1 MSLRSLSAAL
11 LVALLSAAAAPSV
24 VLGQDV
30 RPPAEEGVAAA
41 PAAGDEDAEAPAG
54 SEASVAPAEPRAE
67 RSQAG
72 EDPYGDPFPD
82 EEPPPAAPPGAPTPE
97 SPSGT
102 PPGTGVGGEV
112 AQVPGDA
119 TAADGSSTGSS
130 SGAQLPN
137 TGFPAGVLAG
147 VGALLA
153 LGGAGLRRALTTRP

>member
-11 LVALLSAAAAPSV
+11 LVALLGVVAVPSV
-24 VLGQDV
+24 VLAQDV
-30 RPPAEEGVAAA
+30 QPQAEEDVATA
-41 PAAGDEDAEAPAG
+41 PAATDQEDEAPAAV
-54 SEASVAPAEPRAE
+54 EPAEPRAE

-82 EEPPPAAPPGAPTPE
+82 EEPPPAAPPGTPAPQA
-97 SPSGT
+97 PSGT
-102 PPGTGVGGEV
+102 APGTGVGGEV